1 MFKKIISWFK
11 EITAPVV
18 TEDVHYCLMCGEEF
32 KGSSAFDLSE
42 DCTYSHGN
50 DTDEERSKYPNQLA
64 ILKNKADA
72 EKEIIINA
80 TGLKE
85 SKKTNSNINKKRL

>member
-1 MFKKIISWFK
+1 MFKKISSWFK
-11 EITAPVV
+11 EITAPA
-18 TEDVHYCLMCGEEF
+18 EEVHYCLMCGQNF
-32 KGSSAFDLSE
+32 KGDSAFDLSE
-42 DCTYSHGN
+42 ECTYSHEN
-50 DTDEERSKYPNQLA
+50 DTDKEREKYPGRLA